1 MQISVRPAKKS
12 ERDNID
18 ILLQYYLHDFSE
30 FEAVEIDPNGRY
42 TYPYLDMY
50 WQDPRR
56 SPFLIYIQDNI
67 AGFALVQ
74 QEVDPANGSTSMDL
88 SEFFV
93 LRVFRNQGIGNK
105 AATILWEK
113 FPGAWQVR
121 VLKSNKPGYPF
132 WQHAI
137 SRHTIGQ
144 YKEQVT
150 KEGFTFIFDSTS

>member
-1 MQISVRPAKKS
+1 MQISVRSADIS
-12 ERDNID
+12 ERDIID
-18 ILLQYYLHDFSE
+18 TLLQYYLHDFSE
-30 FEAVEIDPNGRY
+30 FEAVEMDSEGRY

-74 QEVDPANGSTSMDL
+74 QEVDPANGNTFMDL

-113 FPGAWQVR
+113 FPEAWQVR
-121 VLKSNKPGYPF
+121 VLNSNKPAYPF

-137 SRHTIGQ
+137 SRHTLGH
-144 YKEQVT
+144 YNEHAT
-150 KEGFTFIFDSTS
+150 KEGFTFTFDRTD